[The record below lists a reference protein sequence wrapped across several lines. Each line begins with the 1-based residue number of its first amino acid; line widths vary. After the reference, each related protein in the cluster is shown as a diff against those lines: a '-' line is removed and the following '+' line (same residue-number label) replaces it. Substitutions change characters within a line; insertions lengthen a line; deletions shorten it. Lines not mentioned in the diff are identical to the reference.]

1 MGNAEGM
8 NMTSP
13 DERPT
18 RRGAAHGREDAAARA
33 GGVSEHG
40 LSRPMRIT
48 LWSVGAVVVTGMLIA
63 LAFALAPSAAGP
75 GATPSIEA
83 SPTRGPDPEGTPV
96 AGTEVPPPDG
106 SAADPHRLPSSE
118 ASDPLVTAPL
128 PSSASAQGSLVEGFP
143 ADIMGPT
150 ADSDVVS
157 SSIATEDD
165 TMQVTLVARTDRP
178 EEDVRA
184 HFRSVWTSLGLAAD
198 PNDQG
203 ASLAFGDGANSLSLA
218 FAAASGTGTV
228 YTIYGV
234 FRAG

>member
-1 MGNAEGM
+1 
-8 NMTSP
+8 MTSP

-18 RRGAAHGREDAAARA
+18 WGGAPHAREDAAAGA
-33 GGVSEHG
+33 GAPERG
-40 LSRPMRIT
+40 LSRPMRLT

-63 LAFALAPSAAGP
+63 LAFALAPSAGGP

-96 AGTEVPPPDG
+96 AGTEVLPPDG
-106 SAADPHRLPSSE
+106 SAADPHRLPSPGESG
-118 ASDPLVTAPL
+118 PLVAAPL
-128 PSSASAQGSLVEGFP
+128 PSSASAEGSLVEDFP
-143 ADIMGPT
+143 VDIMGPT

-165 TMQVTLVARTDRP
+165 TMQVTLVARTDEP

-203 ASLAFGDGANSLSLA
+203 ASLAFGDGASSLTLA